1 MSYIS
6 QYYYNWKQLET
17 AKKQVLEIS
26 GLEINLTG
34 NKKIFSFLF
43 FERNYLFYFKGQ
55 LGKRTRYQIN
65 NTSQLLLDITRK
77 ESQQIIINNEEIPIL
92 PKVNKN

>member
-17 AKKQVLEIS
+17 AKKQVVEIS

-34 NKKIFSFLF
+34 KKKSFLLKEVF
-43 FERNYLFYFKGQ
+43 ILF
-55 LGKRTRYQIN
+55 
-65 NTSQLLLDITRK
+65 
-77 ESQQIIINNEEIPIL
+77 
-92 PKVNKN
+92 